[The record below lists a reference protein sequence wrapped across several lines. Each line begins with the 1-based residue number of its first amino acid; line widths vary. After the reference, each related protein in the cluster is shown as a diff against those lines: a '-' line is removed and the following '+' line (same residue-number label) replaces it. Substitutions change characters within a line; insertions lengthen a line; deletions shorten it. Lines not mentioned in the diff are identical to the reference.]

1 MCVHIN
7 ICCKW
12 STQSRIKQVH
22 TVCMW
27 LYSKDN
33 GMCDSFHF
41 EKYMHNYHR
50 MGAWRQLILDWVATS
65 FEKLPI
71 GWLHI

>member
-7 ICCKW
+7 ICCKC
-12 STQSRIKQVH
+12 STQGRIKQVQ

-27 LYSKDN
+27 LYSKYN

-41 EKYMHNYHR
+41 EKIH
-50 MGAWRQLILDWVATS
+50 A
-65 FEKLPI
+65 
-71 GWLHI
+71 